1 MSFSVEVLA
10 GIAIELQRGIGHQDR
25 FQRLITTLRQ
35 VLACDASA
43 LLRYESRQFIPL
55 AIDGLAQDVLG
66 RRFTLEG
73 HPRLEAIARAA
84 PRGGRGAFSGRA
96 GDVVR
101 FPADSDLPDPYDGL
115 IPGQESLKVHACVG
129 LPLFAGQNL
138 IGALTLDAMTPE
150 QFEVFSDEELR
161 LVAALAAGALSNALL
176 IEQLESQNMLPGS
189 SGVFEPIKETHMIG
203 LSPAMTQLKKEIEIV
218 AGSDLN
224 VLIGGE
230 TGTGKELVAKA
241 IHQGSPRAV
250 NPLVYLNCA
259 ALPESVAE
267 SELFGHVKGAFTGAI
282 SNRSG
287 KFEMADNGTLFLD
300 EIGELSLALQA
311 KLLRVLQYGDIQRVG
326 DDRSLR
332 VDVRVLAATNRDLR
346 EEVLAGRFR
355 ADLFHRL
362 SVFPLFVPPLRERGD
377 DVVLLAGYF
386 CEQCRLRLGLSRV
399 VLSPDARRHLLNYGW
414 PGNVRELE
422 HAIHR
427 AVVLA
432 RATRAGDEV
441 ILEAQHFALS
451 EDVLP
456 APPAESFLA
465 LPTCRNLR
473 ESTENFQREM
483 IRQALAQNNHN
494 WAASARA
501 LEISRVSTIGSAG
514 AGNRRRQPASA
525 GEASGTEGLDNPCLV
540 EILQVNGA
548 GEFAVFIDH
557 WRGGNFAF
565 HQDLFG
571 VNGAAL
577 RLERNTVGRHGFAY
591 RRGERAAAHQPA
603 TQVAVGK
610 DAFHN
615 MLLIANR
622 HQPQSGTAKFQH
634 GIHHAGGEH
643 HLRYCIALAH
653 QVMHIIEQTRAQCA
667 SRMRTGEIF
676 FVKTARLHD
685 RHRQRIAHH

>member
-1 MSFSVEVLA
+1 MSFSVDVLA
-10 GIAIELQRGIGHQDR
+10 GIAIELQSGIGHQDR

-35 VLACDASA
+35 VLECDASA

-73 HPRLEAIARAA
+73 HPRLEAIARA
-84 PRGGRGAFSGRA
+84 

-115 IPGQESLKVHACVG
+115 IPGQESLKVHACIG

-138 IGALTLDAMTPE
+138 IGALTLDGMEPD
-150 QFEVFSDEELR
+150 QFDVFSDEELR
-161 LVAALAAGALSNALL
+161 LIAALAAGALSNALL

-189 SGVFEPIKETHMIG
+189 STNFEQVTETQMIG
-203 LSPAMTQLKKEIEIV
+203 LSPNMMQLKKEIEIV

-224 VLIGGE
+224 VLISGE

-241 IHQGSPRAV
+241 IHEGSPRAV

-259 ALPESVAE
+259 ALPETVAE

-346 EEVLAGRFR
+346 EEVLAGNFR

-362 SVFPLFVPPLRERGD
+362 SVFPLSVPPLRERGE

-399 VLSPDARRHLLNYGW
+399 VLSPGARSHLLNYGW

-441 ILEAQHFALS
+441 VLEAQHFALQD
-451 EDVLP
+451 EGP
-456 APPAESFLA
+456 APQAAEVVA
-465 LPTCRNLR
+465 EIPQHHNLR
-473 ESTENFQREM
+473 EATESFQREM
-483 IRQALAQNNHN
+483 IRRALAQNNHS

-501 LEISRVSTIGSAG
+501 LETDVANLHRLAK
-514 AGNRRRQPASA
+514 RL
-525 GEASGTEGLDNPCLV
+525 GL
-540 EILQVNGA
+540 
-548 GEFAVFIDH
+548 
-557 WRGGNFAF
+557 
-565 HQDLFG
+565 
-571 VNGAAL
+571 
-577 RLERNTVGRHGFAY
+577 
-591 RRGERAAAHQPA
+591 
-603 TQVAVGK
+603 K
-610 DAFHN
+610 D
-615 MLLIANR
+615 
-622 HQPQSGTAKFQH
+622 
-634 GIHHAGGEH
+634 
-643 HLRYCIALAH
+643 
-653 QVMHIIEQTRAQCA
+653 
-667 SRMRTGEIF
+667 
-676 FVKTARLHD
+676 
-685 RHRQRIAHH
+685 